1 MLPETPP
8 GDAGL
13 SFGVSVVKKI
23 TLLLMTMALAVAMV
37 ACKGAAG
44 VDGKDASTPPPVKI
58 PVGPVS
64 VGTIPDLSLMVEGT
78 NMVDL
83 NDAFNEPQS
92 EALTFTATSDKPA
105 IATATVDKATGI
117 LTVTAVA
124 VGPAKVTVIAKDPGG
139 LQAKQTFDV
148 MVTAKVTEPEPD
160 PDPDPPVT
168 IDEVKTKYTTLEINP
183 ATSSM
188 MEIELPADHTL
199 RSAKTTVVTVAPK
212 GATTGAAASSIRWA
226 SATAADMAKNM
237 WVITAVTPGE
247 ANVEVLD
254 GDGTKAHTIVVTV
267 VDRPPTV
274 AKVIDNMMIA
284 VMVSEEIELAGYFS
298 DPDMQTLTFEAD
310 SSDPSKATV
319 TEGSGGTITITGKE
333 VGSTTITVTA
343 TDGTTP
349 VEQAFMVTVKA
360 NQSPT
365 VPTRIG
371 AQSVTIG
378 TPLEIML
385 ADHFSDPEGQTLTYK
400 ATSDAPSNAM
410 VTDDDVTLTVTG
422 VEVGSAVITV
432 TAMDVA
438 GNSVDD
444 QFSITVAA
452 AATTDDSEPDSMMV
466 TIKGKGKTEDYTA
479 EPGQDLVPQNTL
491 YVTAMRKPN
500 SATDWIL
507 TGEKRGMTKIDVVND
522 DDTSGGTISVTVI
535 NSAPM
540 LDAEKV
546 KMVADIYTLAR
557 DTKDNTP
564 DTPLDDFY
572 KVVIAGTSDAS
583 VTTQLTEEAVFSL
596 DGFFT
601 DTDAPDGDKLTYSVV
616 SSTPRVV
623 KATMDGLI
631 IKVFVIKK
639 EGRHFTLTVR
649 AEDDKMT
656 SADDVLMIDVYTKD
670 IISKTYPVKQDAD
683 GRLLKISVE
692 NRQSAAVSHM
702 LTVEDFGSEMGLIF
716 AQLHATKYAA
726 NVGGNT
732 PEPNGTGVGFSKPND
747 TPALGDEYY
756 EVDSSGAVRLSYAT
770 GATAPAA
777 GALRSA
783 GGTKPTLSFTL
794 NGTERSTI
802 MVKYHL
808 YVDKDGAVGDGE
820 EDDQDWMTASETL
833 TITVNK

>member
-1 MLPETPP
+1 
-8 GDAGL
+8 
-13 SFGVSVVKKI
+13 
-23 TLLLMTMALAVAMV
+23 MTMALAGAMV

-78 NMVDL
+78 DTVDL
-83 NDAFNEPQS
+83 NDTFNEPQS

-148 MVTAKVTEPEPD
+148 MVTAKVTEPEPE
-160 PDPDPPVT
+160 PDPPVT
-168 IDEVKTKYTTLEINP
+168 IDEVKTKYPTLEINP

-199 RSAKTTVVTVAPK
+199 KSAKTTVVTVAPK

-274 AKVIDNMMIA
+274 AKVIDDMMIA

-385 ADHFSDPEGQTLTYK
+385 ADHFSDPEGQTLTYE

-452 AATTDDSEPDSMMV
+452 AATTDDPDPEPDPMMV
-466 TIKGKGKTEDYTA
+466 TIEGKGKTEDYTA

-535 NSAPM
+535 NSPPM
-540 LDAEKV
+540 LDAEKA

-557 DTKDNTP
+557 DTKDVSA

-572 KVVIAGTSDAS
+572 KVVTAETPDAS
-583 VTTQLTEEAVFSL
+583 VTTLLTDGVVFSL
-596 DGFFT
+596 DGYFT

-623 KATMDGLI
+623 KATADGLI

-649 AEDDKMT
+649 AEDDKMA

-683 GRLLKISVE
+683 GKLLKISVE

-702 LTVEDFGSEMGLIF
+702 LTVEDFGSEDGLIF

-732 PEPNGTGVGFSKPND
+732 PEPKGSSVGFSKPND
-747 TPALGDEYY
+747 IPILGDEYY

-770 GATAPAA
+770 GDTAPAI
-777 GALRSA
+777 GALQ
-783 GGTKPTLSFTL
+783 GDGVTEPTLSFTL
-794 NGTERSTI
+794 NGTERSAI

-808 YVDKDGAVGDGE
+808 YVDKDGMVGDGE